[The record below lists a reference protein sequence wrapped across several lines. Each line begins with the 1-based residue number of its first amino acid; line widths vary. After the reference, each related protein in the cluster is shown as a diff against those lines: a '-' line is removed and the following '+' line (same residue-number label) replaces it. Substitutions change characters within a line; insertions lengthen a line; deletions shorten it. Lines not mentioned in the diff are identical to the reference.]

1 MSALHPLIGAIISM
15 ALQFLVFLFVL
26 VAIPIS
32 QFESVLGPGC
42 FTFFGFKSHCS
53 SLSVDTTGTAAFGC
67 AQRRNNMNGGAV
79 FAIISLFT
87 TLAALVLAVMLLL
100 RIPCMTPF
108 ALLFAGLSV
117 FTILIS
123 WACVAGAFT
132 IKMCGDRWSNFAMK
146 YGPGFGLMVT
156 AWCLFR
162 LPTWW
167 CSASFPSAKGRNKTC
182 GATSDRTGSPRAGA
196 RAQGER
202 ETR

>member
-1 MSALHPLIGAIISM
+1 MSTLHPLIGAIIST

-26 VAIPIS
+26 VATPIS
-32 QFESVLGPGC
+32 QFESVMGPGC
-42 FTFFGFKSHCS
+42 FTLFGFKSHCS

-87 TLAALVLAVMLLL
+87 TLAALVLVVMLLL
-100 RIPCMTPF
+100 RIPCTVPF
-108 ALLFAGLSV
+108 ALLFAALSV

-156 AWCLFR
+156 AWCLQIANVVV
-162 LPTWW
+162 L
-167 CSASFPSAKGRNKTC
+167 SIISFG
-182 GATSDRTGSPRAGA
+182 
-196 RAQGER
+196 
-202 ETR
+202 